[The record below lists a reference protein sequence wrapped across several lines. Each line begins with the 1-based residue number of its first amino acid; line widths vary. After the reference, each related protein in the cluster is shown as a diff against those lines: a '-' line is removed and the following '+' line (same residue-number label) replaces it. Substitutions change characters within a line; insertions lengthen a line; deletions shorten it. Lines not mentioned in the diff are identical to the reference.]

1 MKILTVVSKILSVIY
16 MGVLGSA
23 VYLGTPQLLTAT
35 LFLSW
40 IWILSVGIS
49 FGVIYLAFK
58 LGKPEDIVKIIE
70 AFKTPSTLL
79 KIFSIFWQ
87 AVVLV
92 SLIYLGL
99 VATAV
104 VSFFVYIA
112 TWCRVYAFKVAQ
124 KQIAELKE
132 QSEQS
137 KPLNDSVLRFVE
149 NYNPDK

>member
-104 VSFFVYIA
+104 VRRQIIREAF
-112 TWCRVYAFKVAQ
+112 YAFWFAF
-124 KQIAELKE
+124 
-132 QSEQS
+132 
-137 KPLNDSVLRFVE
+137 LRW
-149 NYNPDK
+149 

>member
-1 MKILTVVSKILSVIY
+1 
-16 MGVLGSA
+16 
-23 VYLGTPQLLTAT
+23 
-35 LFLSW
+35 
-40 IWILSVGIS
+40 
-49 FGVIYLAFK
+49 
-58 LGKPEDIVKIIE
+58 
-70 AFKTPSTLL
+70 
-79 KIFSIFWQ
+79 
-87 AVVLV
+87 V